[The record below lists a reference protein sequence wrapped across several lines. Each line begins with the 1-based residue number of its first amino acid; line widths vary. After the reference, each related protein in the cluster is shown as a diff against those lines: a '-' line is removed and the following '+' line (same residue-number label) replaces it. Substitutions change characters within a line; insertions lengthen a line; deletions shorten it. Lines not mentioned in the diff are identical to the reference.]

1 MRGSDAVDSPTPDPA
16 RLRRSY
22 EGAELAESALPADPL
37 ALFAAWFADVHAF
50 GLVEP
55 NAMVLATASADGMP
69 SARTV
74 LLKGYG
80 PQGFRFFTNLRS
92 DKGRDLAENP
102 RAALVFP
109 WHPMYRQVRVAGHVL
124 ELPRE
129 ESESYFRT
137 RPYGSRIGA
146 WASEHQSGVIPGRG
160 VLERRYAELAERW
173 PDPATDPSAG
183 PVAGPAADEGDA
195 AVPLPDF
202 WGGYRVVPS
211 SIEFWQGRRDRLH
224 DRIRYRRAPGL
235 EGEALTPEGEAPPPG
250 GDVERDAAP
259 GAAAEWR
266 VERLS
271 P

>member
-1 MRGSDAVDSPTPDPA
+1 MDSPTPDPA

-22 EGAELAESALPADPL
+22 EGGELAERALPADPL

-50 GLVEP
+50 GLPEP
-55 NAMVLATASADGMP
+55 NAMVLATATADGVP
-69 SARTV
+69 DARTV

-80 PQGFRFFTNLRS
+80 PHGFRFFTNLRS
-92 DKGRDLAENP
+92 AKGRQLAENP

-109 WHPMYRQVRVAGHVL
+109 WHPMHRQVRVTGSVV

-129 ESESYFRT
+129 ESEAYFRT

-146 WASEHQSGVIPGRG
+146 WASERQSGVIPGRD

-173 PDPATDPSAG
+173 PDPLSTAG
-183 PVAGPAADEGDA
+183 SEPVAGSEPAGEGE

-202 WGGYRVVPS
+202 WGGYRVVPD

-224 DRIRYRRAPGL
+224 DRIRYRRKTST
-235 EGEALTPEGEAPPPG
+235 EGTGTDP
-250 GDVERDAAP
+250 DAAH
-259 GAAAEWR
+259 EWET
-266 VERLS
+266 ERLS